1 MKRILIYSLLPLL
14 VFAFACRK
22 SDNPKIP
29 ELTKV
34 PVMKLTTVPG
44 SDASID
50 VAGSPAN
57 FKASFN
63 VDMLFPEDAK
73 PAKVD
78 VVVRKNGNGAI
89 KVVKTDVTTFPTNI
103 QVTGQ
108 QLIDFFGPIVLGDF
122 FDFGADLYL
131 ASGQKLQA
139 FPATGV
145 QYSGGTVNIPT
156 SSPTLRYAAICK
168 YDPAVFQG
176 NFRAADAFGDADGA
190 IIVLTKV
197 DNTHFSFLYPSVLNP
212 VPIVVG
218 VNTGNNNVTI
228 PQTTIGTH
236 WDPAY
241 GYPNTA
247 TYANP
252 SVNSATGTVAPCDRK
267 VNLNI
272 QWGSNAGTLLFP
284 GGPYSLV
291 LTKI

>member
-1 MKRILIYSLLPLL
+1 MKKILIYSLLPLL
-14 VFAFACRK
+14 MIGCRK
-22 SDNPKIP
+22 DDNPKIP

-34 PVMKLTTVPG
+34 PVMKFVVVAA

-50 VAGSPAN
+50 VAGNPAV
-57 FKASFN
+57 FKANFN
-63 VDMLFPEDAK
+63 VDMLFPEDVK
-73 PAKVD
+73 PQKVD
-78 VVVRKNGNGAI
+78 IVVRKNGGA
-89 KVVKTDVTTFPTNI
+89 VVKLVKADVSAYPTNI

-122 FDFGADLYL
+122 FDFGADIYL
-131 ASGQKLQA
+131 ITGQKIEA

-168 YDPAVFQG
+168 YDPNIFEG

-190 IIVLTKV
+190 IIAITKI
-197 DNTHFSFLYPSVLNP
+197 DATHFSFNYPSALSP
-212 VPIVVG
+212 QPIIVT
-218 VNTGNNNVTI
+218 VNVGNNNLTVPLTL
-228 PQTTIGTH
+228 IGVH

-252 SVNSATGTVAPCDRK
+252 SVNSATGTVAPCDKK
-267 VNLNI
+267 VTLNI
-272 QWGSNAGTLLFP
+272 QWGANTGALVFP
-284 GGPYSLV
+284 GGPYALV

>member
-14 VFAFACRK
+14 VFSLACRK

-29 ELTKV
+29 ALIRV
-34 PVMKLTTVPG
+34 PVMKLTAVPG

-50 VAGSPAN
+50 VAGNPAT
-57 FKASFN
+57 FKANFN
-63 VDMLFPEDAK
+63 VDMLFPEDQK
-73 PAKVD
+73 PAKLD
-78 VVVRKNGNGAI
+78 VVVRKNGNGAV
-89 KVVKTDVTTFPTNI
+89 KVVKTDVSSFPTNV

-131 ASGQKLQA
+131 TTGEKITA

-168 YDPAVFQG
+168 YDPNIFQG

-190 IIVLTKV
+190 TIVLTKV
-197 DNTHFSFLYPSVLNP
+197 DDTHFSFMYPSVLNP
-212 VPIVVG
+212 VPIIVG
-218 VNTGNNNVTI
+218 VNIGNNNVTI
-228 PQTTIGTH
+228 PQTTIGSH
-236 WDPAY
+236 WDPAF

-247 TYANP
+247 LYADP
-252 SVNSATGTVAPCDRK
+252 SVNSGTGTVAPCDRR

-272 QWGSNAGTLLFP
+272 QWGTNAGALVFP

-291 LTKI
+291 LTKL